1 MIYEEEQDKTRKE
14 KRPEVRMEYLYG
26 ENTWGMEGTDHMLC
40 TCRSLKRKEKAYHNH
55 TGKGKL
61 CP

>member
-40 TCRSLKRKEKAYHNH
+40 TCRSLKRKGIPQSYW
-55 TGKGKL
+55 
-61 CP
+61 